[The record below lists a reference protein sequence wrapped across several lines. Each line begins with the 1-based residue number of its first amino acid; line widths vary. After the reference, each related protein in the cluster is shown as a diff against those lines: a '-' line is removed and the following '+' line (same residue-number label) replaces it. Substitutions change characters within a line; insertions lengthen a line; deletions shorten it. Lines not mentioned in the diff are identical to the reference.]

1 MFPEADPSCYKDASK
16 LYYGGKKLIY
26 YDDSL
31 PETSI
36 ESVFRNYT
44 YYTRKKYKDNHY
56 KEHIRGFSKK
66 TGIALTEK
74 GYGRI
79 PETCRFPGE
88 KYIIV
93 SATADKEICEWYFGK
108 GNVDFYECKQAE
120 YMGELKQYCG
130 KSMSRTC
137 LANNPGMVA
146 LERMH
151 SASFF

>member
-1 MFPEADPSCYKDASK
+1 MPSCYKDASK

-74 GYGRI
+74 GLLDVI
-79 PETCRFPGE
+79 VFI
-88 KYIIV
+88 KYFVPV
-93 SATADKEICEWYFGK
+93 STGIRLVATP
-108 GNVDFYECKQAE
+108 
-120 YMGELKQYCG
+120 
-130 KSMSRTC
+130 
-137 LANNPGMVA
+137 NN
-146 LERMH
+146 
-151 SASFF
+151 S